1 MPPDYAGS
9 TALEV
14 KPGNGAALPAVLN
27 GMDATITLARMSDAA
42 AAPLIDGLTAYYE
55 GKYGASLEGE
65 LEAYDD
71 AEFEPPHG
79 ALVLLLADGETIA
92 GGALRTLG
100 DGMGEIKRM
109 WTAPEHRRRG
119 HAVTVLAELERIA
132 ADRGLHTL
140 RLETADLE
148 TGAIRLYRASGYAE
162 IPPYGR
168 MAHHPRCVC
177 FEKRL

>member
-1 MPPDYAGS
+1 
-9 TALEV
+9 
-14 KPGNGAALPAVLN
+14 
-27 GMDATITLARMSDAA
+27 MDATITLAHMSDAA
-42 AAPLIDGLTAYYE
+42 AAPLVDGLMAHYRRN
-55 GKYGASLEGE
+55 YGASLDGE
-65 LEAYDD
+65 FAAYDD
-71 AEFEPPHG
+71 AEFAPPRG
-79 ALVLLLADGETIA
+79 ALVLLVAGEETIA
-92 GGALRTLG
+92 GGALRTFAAG
-100 DGMGEIKRM
+100 VGEIKRM
-109 WTAPEHRRRG
+109 WTAPAHRRRG

-148 TGAIRLYRASGYAE
+148 TGAIRLYRAHGYVQ